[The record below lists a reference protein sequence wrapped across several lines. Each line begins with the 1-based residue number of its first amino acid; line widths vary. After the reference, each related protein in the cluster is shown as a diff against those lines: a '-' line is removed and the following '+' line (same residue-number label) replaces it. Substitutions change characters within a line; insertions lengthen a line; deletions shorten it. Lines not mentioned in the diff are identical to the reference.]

1 MQELLK
7 WLIFGIKAA
16 HVLDSGATSSGS
28 ITTMKILSY
37 QLASEPNV
45 CFANDDVYV
54 FAENTRRTGKTRR
67 AKENGT
73 TPLSVAT
80 NVVFIQSNSPTEFQS
95 VSQLCPSIWEKPCNK
110 GTDHQISNLEEAINR
125 DILRPYRQKCSK
137 DLIFTVRS

>member
-1 MQELLK
+1 MAFYDYGSFVQELLK

-16 HVLDSGATSSGS
+16 HVLDSGTTSSAS
-28 ITTMKILSY
+28 ITIMKILSY

-45 CFANDDVYV
+45 RFANDDVYV

-80 NVVFIQSNSPTEFQS
+80 NVVLS
-95 VSQLCPSIWEKPCNK
+95 SQIPLLSFTQFHNYVQAFGRNHVTKVLTIKF
-110 GTDHQISNLEEAINR
+110 
-125 DILRPYRQKCSK
+125 
-137 DLIFTVRS
+137 LI